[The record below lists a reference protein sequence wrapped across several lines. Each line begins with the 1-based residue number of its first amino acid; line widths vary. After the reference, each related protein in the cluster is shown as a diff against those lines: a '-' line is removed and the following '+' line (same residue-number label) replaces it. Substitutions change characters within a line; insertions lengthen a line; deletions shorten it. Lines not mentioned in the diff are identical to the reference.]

1 MSPTSTLSAPKHSRD
16 RRIPP
21 LQPGDRL
28 TRAEFERRFDATPNL
43 KVAEL
48 IEGVVFM
55 PPPVSQDEHS
65 SPHFDLITVLG
76 TYRAATPGIEGGD
89 NGSLRLDLDNMPQPD
104 AFLRIL
110 ESHGGQSRIDS
121 DGYVEG
127 APELIA
133 EVAATSASY
142 DLHAK
147 LNVYRRNGVKEYI
160 VWRVLDRAIDY
171 FILRDSTYQPLPPA
185 PSGIFQS
192 QVFPGLWLEPEALIN
207 EGLAKVFAVLQKGI
221 ASRKHAAFVTRLK
234 QAGKPP
240 RRRKNA
246 NGR

>member
-1 MSPTSTLSAPKHSRD
+1 MSQTLSVPTATRPKSE
-16 RRIPP
+16 RIPP

-43 KVAEL
+43 KNAEL
-48 IEGVVFM
+48 IEGVVYM
-55 PPPVSQDEHS
+55 PPPVSAGGHS
-65 SPHFDLITVLG
+65 SPHFQIITWLG
-76 TYRAATPGIEGGD
+76 VYQIATPGIEGGD

-110 ESHGGQSRIDS
+110 ESHGGQSRIDA
-121 DGYVEG
+121 DDYVEG

-133 EVAATSASY
+133 EIAATSASY

-171 FILRDSTYQPLPPA
+171 FTLRDGRYDPLRPTAKGIYQ
-185 PSGIFQS
+185 SE
-192 QVFPGLWLEPEALIN
+192 VFPGLWLDAAALIKGDVAKVDTVLRK
-207 EGLAKVFAVLQKGI
+207 GLAT
-221 ASRKHAAFVTRLK
+221 RKHAAFIAALK
-234 QAGKPP
+234 QAA
-240 RRRKNA
+240 RRAKR
-246 NGR
+246 